1 MRTQPQ
7 PVPKLSKM
15 NNLLYSCLALQF
27 SSSSLFFAVNY
38 TSPSFSSLPYTRARA
53 YNNQIDIIPVNLDS
67 SFAVKSISLSQ
78 TEMDTNLN
86 DKESVVARI
95 QQLEHGNIFLSFFL
109 TQMIL
114 LSCLKLQRCC
124 SLTLYCFLL

>member
-1 MRTQPQ
+1 MRTEPQ

-38 TSPSFSSLPYTRARA
+38 TSPSFSSLPYTRART

>member
-1 MRTQPQ
+1 
-7 PVPKLSKM
+7 
-15 NNLLYSCLALQF
+15 
-27 SSSSLFFAVNY
+27 
-38 TSPSFSSLPYTRARA
+38 
-53 YNNQIDIIPVNLDS
+53 
-67 SFAVKSISLSQ
+67 
-78 TEMDTNLN
+78 MDKNLN

>member
-1 MRTQPQ
+1 LRTEPQ

-38 TSPSFSSLPYTRARA
+38 TSPSFSSLPYTRART

>member
-1 MRTQPQ
+1 LRTEPH

-38 TSPSFSSLPYTRARA
+38 TSPSFSSLPYTRART

>member
-1 MRTQPQ
+1 
-7 PVPKLSKM
+7 M

-38 TSPSFSSLPYTRARA
+38 TSPSFSSLPYTRART